1 MLIRFS
7 LIGVFPH
14 PKNFLYFFLA
24 KIKRIIYVLQQEEN
38 MEHLDIEKMSNID
51 ISQDSIKSITDKCND
66 YNKLK
71 KTIEDEEERISLLK
85 HKARDLEER
94 IIPEM
99 MQEAGVSLLKLSDGS
114 TVEVKPFY
122 AAKIPESRV
131 DEAFSWLRG
140 KGFEDIIKNTVTAS
154 FNRGQDNQV
163 SELIKV
169 CDEHGFNYNKKEK
182 VEPMTLKAFVKE
194 QVEGGKELPFDLFG
208 VYIAN
213 KTKITNK

>member
-1 MLIRFS
+1 M
-7 LIGVFPH
+7 
-14 PKNFLYFFLA
+14 
-24 KIKRIIYVLQQEEN
+24 
-38 MEHLDIEKMSNID
+38 DIEKMSNLD
-51 ISQDSIKSITDKCND
+51 ISQDSVKSISDKCNQLKD
-66 YNKLK
+66 LQTQIEYVEERLKKLK
-71 KTIEDEEERISLLK
+71 NQSK
-85 HKARDLEER
+85 DLEER

-99 MQEAGVSLLKLSDGS
+99 MQEAGVSLLKLKDGS

-131 DEAFSWLRG
+131 DEAFGWLRT
-140 KGFEDIIKNTVTAS
+140 KGFEDLIKNTVTAS

-169 CDEHGFNYNKKEK
+169 CEEHGFNYNKKEK
-182 VEPMTLKAFVKE
+182 VEPMTLKAFVRE
-194 QVEGGKELPFDLFG
+194 QVENGKELPFDLFG

>member
-1 MLIRFS
+1 M
-7 LIGVFPH
+7 
-14 PKNFLYFFLA
+14 
-24 KIKRIIYVLQQEEN
+24 
-38 MEHLDIEKMSNID
+38 DIEKMSTSID
-51 ISQDSIKSITDKCND
+51 IDQNSVKSISEKCNQ
-66 YNKLK
+66 LK
-71 KTIEDEEERISLLK
+71 DLRNQIEDAEEKLSLLK
-85 HKARDLEER
+85 NKSRDLEER

-99 MQEAGVSLLKLSDGS
+99 MQEAGVSLLKLADGS
-114 TVEVKPFY
+114 SVEVKPFY

-131 DEAFSWLRG
+131 EEAFSWLRG
-140 KGFEDIIKNTVTAS
+140 NGFEDLIKNTVTAS

-169 CDEHGFNYNKKEK
+169 CEEHGFNYNKKEK
-182 VEPMTLKAFVKE
+182 GEPMTLKAFVKE

>member
-1 MLIRFS
+1 MNNLR
-7 LIGVFPH
+7 P
-14 PKNFLYFFLA
+14 
-24 KIKRIIYVLQQEEN
+24 QQEEN
-38 MEHLDIEKMSNID
+38 MEKLDIEKMSNID
-51 ISQDSIKSITDKCND
+51 LSQDSVKSISDKCNHL
-66 YNKLK
+66 NKLK
-71 KTIEDEEERISLLK
+71 KEIEKEEESLSILK
-85 HKARDLEER
+85 HKARDMEER

-131 DEAFSWLRG
+131 EEAFSWLRS

-154 FNRGQDNQV
+154 FNRGQDNEV

-169 CDEHGFNYNKKEK
+169 CEDHGFNYNKKEK

>member
-1 MLIRFS
+1 ME
-7 LIGVFPH
+7 
-14 PKNFLYFFLA
+14 
-24 KIKRIIYVLQQEEN
+24 KI
-38 MEHLDIEKMSNID
+38 DIEKMSNLD
-51 ISQDSIKSITDKCND
+51 VSQDNVKSITDKCN
-66 YNKLK
+66 NLNTLR
-71 KTIEDEEERISLLK
+71 KTIEDEEKKISNLK
-85 HKARDLEER
+85 LKARDLEER

-140 KGFEDIIKNTVTAS
+140 KGFEDIIKNTITTS

-169 CDEHGFNYNKKEK
+169 CEQHGFNYNKKEK

>member
-1 MLIRFS
+1 M
-7 LIGVFPH
+7 
-14 PKNFLYFFLA
+14 
-24 KIKRIIYVLQQEEN
+24 
-38 MEHLDIEKMSNID
+38 DIEKMSTID
-51 ISQDSIKSITDKCND
+51 INQDSVKSITEKCNNLKEIHVKIKD
-66 YNKLK
+66 AEEKL
-71 KTIEDEEERISLLK
+71 SVLK
-85 HKARDLEER
+85 NQGRDLEER

>member
-1 MLIRFS
+1 MNNLR
-7 LIGVFPH
+7 P
-14 PKNFLYFFLA
+14 
-24 KIKRIIYVLQQEEN
+24 QQEEN
-38 MEHLDIEKMSNID
+38 MEKLDIEQMSNLD
-51 ISQDSIKSITDKCND
+51 ISQDNIKSISEKCND
-66 YNKLK
+66 LNKLK
-71 KTIEDEEERISLLK
+71 KTIDDEEEKISKLK

-99 MQEAGVSLLKLSDGS
+99 MQEAGVSLLKLTDGS

-131 DEAFSWLRG
+131 EEAFSWLRG

-169 CDEHGFNYNKKEK
+169 CEDHGFNYNKKEK
-182 VEPMTLKAFVKE
+182 VEPMTLKAFVRE
-194 QVEGGKELPFDLFG
+194 QVEGGKKLPFDLFG

-213 KTKITNK
+213 KTKITNNK

>member
-1 MLIRFS
+1 MNNLRTPT
-7 LIGVFPH
+7 GG
-14 PKNFLYFFLA
+14 
-24 KIKRIIYVLQQEEN
+24 N
-38 MEHLDIEKMSNID
+38 MEKLDIEKMSNID
-51 ISQDSIKSITDKCND
+51 LSQDSVKSISDKCNQL
-66 YNKLK
+66 NTLK
-71 KTIEDEEERISLLK
+71 KQIEKDEESLTLLK
-85 HKARDLEER
+85 HKARDMEER

-131 DEAFSWLRG
+131 EEAFSWLRG

-154 FNRGQDNQV
+154 FNRGQDNEV

-169 CDEHGFNYNKKEK
+169 CEDHGFNYNKKEK